1 MNQYLRET
9 LQEQHDRWVRE
20 RRMVRSAV
28 LLVWLAAI
36 AAVVGLLV
44 IG

>member
-20 RRMVRSAV
+20 RRAVRSAV